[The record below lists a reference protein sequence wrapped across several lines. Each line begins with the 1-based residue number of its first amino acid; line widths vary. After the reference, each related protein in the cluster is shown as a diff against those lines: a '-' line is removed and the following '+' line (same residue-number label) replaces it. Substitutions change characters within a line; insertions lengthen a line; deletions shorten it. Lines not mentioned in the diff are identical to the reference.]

1 MQHRKNKMSDYD
13 KYFIGSQFSWTTLD
27 GSAYSGVIED
37 VDNYTFIVKC
47 DDGVIR
53 AVNGE
58 YDIIKYQ
65 EEAPHA

>member
-1 MQHRKNKMSDYD
+1 MSNYD
-13 KYFIGSQFSWTTLD
+13 EHFIGSRFSWTTLD
-27 GSAYSGVIED
+27 GNTYSGVIED

-58 YDIIKYQ
+58 HEIKRLTN
-65 EEAPHA
+65 H